1 MGSHPLKI
9 MHGYTVSLVRANKA
23 APSHMLGVRLGRA
36 CIKAGVPVIQVAMDF
51 EVSRTAVYAWF
62 CGRSNPSWRLESA
75 IEKYIK
81 ELA

>member
-1 MGSHPLKI
+1 
-9 MHGYTVSLVRANKA
+9 
-23 APSHMLGVRLGRA
+23 MLGVKLGRA
-36 CIKAGVPVIQVAMDF
+36 CIKAGVSVVQVAADF

-62 CGRSNPSWRLESA
+62 CGRSSPNWRLENA